1 MEASNIIQRKL
12 LLARAYDKYDNTFP
26 WYWKDQYAREALE
39 YMSDNQLRA
48 YVVYEY
54 FSFSFI
60 FTIIYLEILSIDGEL
75 LSAFI
80 ISEQAIQIEQKTR
93 NDLALI
99 QRMKTEHYRKYGT
112 FFEKIK
118 TYLKLN

>member
-1 MEASNIIQRKL
+1 MFRRPFLQSEYQDQFFDIISREIKNNEPQT
-12 LLARAYDKYDNTFP
+12 KY
-26 WYWKDQYAREALE
+26 
-39 YMSDNQLRA
+39 
-48 YVVYEY
+48 YEY

-60 FTIIYLEILSIDGEL
+60 FTIIYLEVLLIDWEL

-93 NDLALI
+93 DNIDLI
-99 QRMKTEHYRKYGT
+99 QRMKTEHYRQYET
-112 FFEKIK
+112 FLEKIK